1 MKLSEVTLNEVKNYM
16 SVYFDE
22 DDYLIENIIMPS
34 AKAYISSITK
44 RTLEELDNYP
54 EITAT
59 FLVVCL
65 HLYDNRGM
73 VLDGEFAVNEFLK
86 QSLGM
91 HTFYF
96 LGGDV

>member
-1 MKLSEVTLNEVKNYM
+1 MKLSKVDLETVKNYM
-16 SVYFDE
+16 SVYFD
-22 DDYLIENIIMPS
+22 DDDDLIEGVIMPS
-34 AKAYISSITK
+34 AKGYILSVTK

-59 FLVVCL
+59 FLVICL

-73 VLDGEFAVNEFLK
+73 ILDGEFAINEFLK

-91 HTFYF
+91 HKFYF
-96 LGGDV
+96 LGGEL